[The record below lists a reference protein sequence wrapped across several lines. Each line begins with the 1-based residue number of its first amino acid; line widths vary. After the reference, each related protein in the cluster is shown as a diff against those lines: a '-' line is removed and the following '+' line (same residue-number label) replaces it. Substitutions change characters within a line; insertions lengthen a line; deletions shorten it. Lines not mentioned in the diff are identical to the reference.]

1 MNSSQ
6 QFAQELAGKVALVV
20 GGSSGIGLHA
30 AVLLAQRGARVAIL
44 ADRGVDEAVAFAA
57 EHGVQL
63 LGISGDAATGSVVKA
78 AVEQTIA
85 TLGGLHITVHT
96 VAIHPYGSATE
107 TSEQT
112 WDRVMAVNLKSV
124 FLLAHHAVPHMVA
137 QRDGAIVNVSSVQGT
152 ACQHDVAAYAT
163 SKAAILGF
171 TRTLANDYAASGIRA
186 NTVSPGS
193 IRTPLL
199 DLSFEKFGAGASKE
213 QVFAQWGEGIPIG
226 RIGEPN
232 EVAEMIAFAAS
243 PRASYCTGSEFVVDG
258 GLLVQLG

>member
-1 MNSSQ
+1 MNPSAS
-6 QFAQELAGKVALVV
+6 AARELCGKVALVV

-44 ADRGVDEAVAFAA
+44 ADRGIEQAVAFAA
-57 EHGVQL
+57 DNGVEL
-63 LGISGDAATGSVVKA
+63 LGITGDASAGTVVKA
-78 AVEQTIA
+78 AVEQTVA
-85 TLGGLHITVHT
+85 SLGGLHITVHT
-96 VAIHPYGSATE
+96 VAIHPYGSATA
-107 TSEQT
+107 TSEET

-137 QRDGAIVNVSSVQGT
+137 AGGGAIVNVSSVQAT

-171 TRTLANDYAASGIRA
+171 TRTLANDYAAAGIRA
-186 NTVSPGS
+186 NSVSPGS

-199 DLSFEKFGAGASKE
+199 DLSFEKFGAGLSKE
-213 QVFAQWGEGIPIG
+213 QVFENWGKGIPVG
-226 RIGEPN
+226 RIGEPS